1 MARLLVGT
9 LLKPWSALVKWR
21 LRRAGIATTDRII
34 GLHDTGR
41 MSAIRLR
48 HVLRELP
55 AGSSEIFFH
64 PAVSDAPGPWP
75 LAVAASR
82 AELDALLDGEVR
94 QILEASGIRRGG
106 FCDLLR

>member
-1 MARLLVGT
+1 
-9 LLKPWSALVKWR
+9 
-21 LRRAGIATTDRII
+21 
-34 GLHDTGR
+34 